1 MDAALRDLRVV
12 SGDGNCF
19 FASAMVCLLLP
30 TLKCDDR
37 EVFEK
42 WYAKIVFT
50 YDPTQ
55 HQREAL
61 TAAKA
66 LHEYWL
72 SNFNDN
78 RLEGDF
84 QTQWLNMAMAFR
96 LRIGSVMENIQSF
109 EGVGAK
115 DFLSHLEAAGCFEK
129 SLLKACAYIPLE
141 WSYGLSNFV
150 NRPVHM
156 FSWDDDGLKCAEYN
170 GTQSGCYWPPK
181 MVEGSNEATQIILY
195 FHKFE
200 SKDVPEHSGEVDHRA
215 HKANH
220 FDSIHPQDL
229 GPCPQNIPWIEDWQ
243 KEMNEDPLNP
253 PAPTETPIPD
263 HVQGAWTE
271 DLLAWRK
278 SDAYVHATMC
288 GVCKIVRD
296 SSTGFGHACGTC
308 GSNVCKNFAWTCCKL
323 TRDEDTEGS
332 VTCHL
337 CFAIA
342 TASTFTTPN
351 AKRTEKN
358 TKSRKRKAEGA
369 GEPDSITS
377 AVVTRREFKETNAKW
392 RATEQL
398 CKRQGYLAPP
408 GTLANTSWWKDVAK
422 HSTMLPNWDPTDRK
436 DFACFSTLGPASSGV
451 AWLKHEVHW
460 IAVQTGVASEIWTL
474 AKTQG
479 KIRNW
484 AHDPILKQR
493 LQKVTVHIPGK
504 TRAHPTMWGELEEI
518 TDAEKTNR
526 RASVLELRTDTKIGA
541 ILLSAMDTCVAKI
554 PPEMA
559 ELVDGW
565 DKTEK
570 KWLTLPYDIT
580 VNYSTGPMPHH
591 VDEDKYDGPGGC
603 ILVASVNLPT
613 MTVFGEYSALEKED
627 GPDIRHK
634 WHREG
639 TCLAFCGDMRILYD
653 HGTYPGPVNF
663 DGNIPD
669 VLEAGMSTK
678 AGVRASYVFRLGD
691 TTPAQSTTLAEA
703 LSRVNVVPEKGE
715 GGASKAGTVKVN
727 FKPAASKK
735 VYEYVHEATGGNGD
749 KHIEVPPTIVI
760 VLPKFLDA
768 AVADSACPP
777 QRMATTT
784 CGEVYLVE
792 YETISYEKG
801 RLLLRK
807 GSTFTV
813 MSTESQPT
821 EVCVLGLYA
830 MLGVP
835 DGNFADVT
843 GVFVLCVARTVD
855 EKGKK
860 LRGSPETPETEA
872 VYAATQW
879 GPPLLSHVARFYNNK
894 CSGCPR
900 SVGDPRSYSKA
911 LGTITLSMLS
921 SSNMQI
927 RNRGTNGSAKTF
939 RESRLSEFFWERIVP
954 YEGRVVQAPSQMNL
968 SNMDPKILPWKSK
981 DMDPKIL
988 PQPPSGL
995 IPARRIRTP
1004 RQPDPKDPK
1013 QGQGPPT
1020 LVVANL
1026 SPDPLRPVPHVTPGS
1041 GVAWPSGGLENFQP
1055 IISAMVNASAMAF
1068 DRPHSRMQDSLVLQQ
1083 GRQVD
1088 RAQSQMYNVAMQL
1101 AHSLSCSN
1109 SNLREPAPAAP
1120 AAPAPAAPD
1129 GPEEELGAWLKA
1141 NKIKHDAM
1149 VVDNLVAL
1157 GVCEGVQIL
1166 MLDQDDWAKCGF
1178 LKLPITLLQALKAK
1192 QPTL

>member
-1 MDAALRDLRVV
+1 M
-12 SGDGNCF
+12 N
-19 FASAMVCLLLP
+19 
-30 TLKCDDR
+30 DDR
-37 EVFEK
+37 
-42 WYAKIVFT
+42 
-50 YDPTQ
+50 DP
-55 HQREAL
+55 L
-61 TAAKA
+61 TP
-66 LHEYWL
+66 EIT
-72 SNFNDN
+72 
-78 RLEGDF
+78 E
-84 QTQWLNMAMAFR
+84 T
-96 LRIGSVMENIQSF
+96 
-109 EGVGAK
+109 
-115 DFLSHLEAAGCFEK
+115 
-129 SLLKACAYIPLE
+129 
-141 WSYGLSNFV
+141 
-150 NRPVHM
+150 
-156 FSWDDDGLKCAEYN
+156 
-170 GTQSGCYWPPK
+170 PK
-181 MVEGSNEATQIILY
+181 QE
-195 FHKFE
+195 
-200 SKDVPEHSGEVDHRA
+200 
-215 HKANH
+215 
-220 FDSIHPQDL
+220 
-229 GPCPQNIPWIEDWQ
+229 Q
-243 KEMNEDPLNP
+243 KEMKIDPLNP
-253 PAPTETPIPD
+253 PAPTETPNSE

-271 DLLAWRK
+271 DLLAWRQ
-278 SDAYVHATMC
+278 SDAYLHATMC

-308 GSNVCKNFAWTCCKL
+308 GSNVCKNFEWTCCKL
-323 TRDEDTEGS
+323 TRAEDPEGS

-351 AKRTEKN
+351 AKRTEKK
-358 TKSRKRKAEGA
+358 TKSRKRKGLQAEGA
-369 GEPDSITS
+369 GEPDAS
-377 AVVTRREFKETNAKW
+377 AVAYRREFKETNAKW
-392 RATEQL
+392 RATEEL

-408 GTLANTSWWKDVAK
+408 GTLTSTSWWKDVAK
-422 HSTMLPNWDPTDRK
+422 YSTMLPNWDPADRK
-436 DFACFSTLGPASSGV
+436 DFACFSTLGPTDSGV
-451 AWLKHEVHW
+451 PWLAHEVHW
-460 IAVQTGVASEIWTL
+460 IAMQTGVATEIWTM

-518 TDAEKTNR
+518 TDVEKTSR
-526 RASVLELRTDTKIGA
+526 RGSVLELGTDTKIGA

-570 KWLTLPYDIT
+570 KWLMLPYDIT

-591 VDEDKYDGPGGC
+591 IDEDKYDGPGGC

-613 MTVFGEYSALEKED
+613 MTVFGEYSALEKEG

-691 TTPAQSTTLAEA
+691 TTPAQSTTLAETIN
-703 LSRVNVVPEKGE
+703 RVSVVPEEGK
-715 GGASKAGTVKVN
+715 GGASKAGTVKV
-727 FKPAASKK
+727 KPAASKK
-735 VYEYVHEATGGNGD
+735 VDVHKAMGGNGD
-749 KHIEVPPTIVI
+749 KDIDVRPTIVI

-777 QRMATTT
+777 QRIATTN

-801 RLLLRK
+801 RLLLQK

-813 MSTESQPT
+813 MSAESQPT

-843 GVFVLCVARTVD
+843 GVFVVCVARTVD

-860 LRGSPETPETEA
+860 LHGAPETPETEA
-872 VYAATQW
+872 VYAATRW

-900 SVGDPRSYSKA
+900 SVGDPRRYSKA
-911 LGTITLSMLS
+911 LATITLSTLC

-927 RNRGTNGSAKTF
+927 RHRSRDGGAKTF
-939 RESRLSEFFWERIVP
+939 RESRVSEFFWERIVP
-954 YEGRVVQAPSQMNL
+954 YEGRVVQGKPKMNL
-968 SNMDPKILPWKSK
+968 SNMDRQHQDPGKSK
-981 DMDPKIL
+981 DPEIL
-988 PQPPSGL
+988 PQPASAL
-995 IPARRIRTP
+995 LPARRIRAT

-1013 QGQGPPT
+1013 QGQGPPP

-1026 SPDPLRPVPHVTPGS
+1026 SPDPLSIVPHVNPGS

-1055 IISAMVNASAMAF
+1055 IISAMVKASAKAF
-1068 DRPHSRMQDSLVLQQ
+1068 DRPYVQSPHSQVHDSLVLQQ

-1088 RAQSQMYNVAMQL
+1088 RAQHQMYNVAMQL
-1101 AHSLSCSN
+1101 AHSLSSCSN

-1120 AAPAPAAPD
+1120 AAPTPAAPAA
-1129 GPEEELGAWLKA
+1129 PEEELGAWLTA

-1149 VVDNLVAL
+1149 VVDSLVAL

-1178 LKLPITLLQALKAK
+1178 LKLPIILLQALKAN
-1192 QPTL
+1192 QPKL